1 MARRVT
7 IVMDEDII
15 KKLHERQAKQ
25 IKESAKSISFSS
37 VVGFVFMTWNVSLVT
52 SL

>member
-15 KKLHERQAKQ
+15 KKLHERQARQ

-37 VVGFVFMTWNVSLVT
+37 VVNEVIRKQIK
-52 SL
+52 

>member
-25 IKESAKSISFSS
+25 IKESVKSISFSS
-37 VVGFVFMTWNVSLVT
+37 VVNETIRKQIK
-52 SL
+52 

>member
-37 VVGFVFMTWNVSLVT
+37 VVNQTIRKQIK
-52 SL
+52 

>member
-37 VVGFVFMTWNVSLVT
+37 VVNQTIRKHMK
-52 SL
+52 